1 MAAGSVEELI
11 VLSDSAPEVDGICVT
26 PFSAVAESDAPL
38 PALEA
43 SLGDVCALPY
53 SSGTTGRSKG
63 VRLTHRTLVANIC

>member
-11 VLSDSAPEVDGICVT
+11 VLSDSAPEVDGIRVT

-43 SLGDVCALPY
+43 SLEDVCALPY
-53 SSGTTGRSKG
+53 SSGTSVRSE
-63 VRLTHRTLVANIC
+63 RPRR